1 MDKSK
6 AMRNIFLYIAIIMA
20 CMFFLG
26 FFTAKRVYASETD
39 YNKNINAIRSY
50 LSARGVEETVIDDF
64 IDTDYVINTFL
75 TNNNYVVLTYI
86 DESLFQITIDD
97 ENIKCKY
104 NYYTSVYGNRHEM
117 RVDGWSTYNYRIE
130 DGEIIE
136 GTGQQYTVIK
146 TIDGNL
152 DKSLLLDDDYPT
164 STETATIYY
173 SSYDILFDDT
183 WEDIG
188 IYEDEVFFFRT
199 TILYPIFRQIPITVM
214 EQVVFLI
221 PISLGL
227 VISLMGLRKA
237 LAWLSTMLKRA

>member
-26 FFTAKRVYASETD
+26 FFTAKKVYASETD
-39 YNKNINAIRSY
+39 FNKNINAIRSF
-50 LSARGVEETVIDDF
+50 LTAKGIEETVIDDF
-64 IDTDYVINTFL
+64 IENNSIINTFL
-75 TNNNYVVLTYI
+75 PDNPYVVLTYF
-86 DESLFQITIDD
+86 DNNRFHITVDD
-97 ENIKCKY
+97 DNIKCSYFYHIGSNTHYMQVK
-104 NYYTSVYGNRHEM
+104 GQ
-117 RVDGWSTYNYRIE
+117 STHMFQIE
-130 DGEIIE
+130 DGEIIQ
-136 GTGQQYTVIK
+136 GTSQSSSAIK
-146 TIDGNL
+146 AVDGDL
-152 DKSLLLDDDYPT
+152 GKSLLLDDDYP
-164 STETATIYY
+164 SSKNTATIYY
-173 SSYDILFDDT
+173 SSHDILFDNT

-188 IYEDEVFFFRT
+188 IYEDEVFFFKT

-227 VISLMGLRKA
+227 VVSLMGLRKA